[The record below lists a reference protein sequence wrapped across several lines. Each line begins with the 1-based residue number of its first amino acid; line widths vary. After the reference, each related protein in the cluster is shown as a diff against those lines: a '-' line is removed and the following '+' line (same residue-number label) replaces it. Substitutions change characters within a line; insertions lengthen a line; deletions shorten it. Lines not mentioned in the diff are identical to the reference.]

1 MRISHLT
8 AYSNHSRDP
17 GASGRALRGTKLC
30 ALVISG
36 ISLTTPTLFA
46 DETQGS
52 SSKSSDA
59 VAAWVQESSTVAD
72 KPPSPTLKRHRAPR
86 QENHKSAESGT
97 TSLPYGK
104 MVWPLAAVLGTIT
117 LAAWA
122 IRKWS
127 AGAGRLGSTGA
138 ITVLARHYLSSKQS
152 LCLVRLGNRI
162 VLLGVTP
169 ESISAVA
176 DLDRG
181 DAAGLL
187 ASVERARPGSFFNAL
202 AGIAPAPTSN
212 SVPEAEEAAIEN
224 ASGRVQSLVE
234 RMKAC
239 GSGS

>member
-1 MRISHLT
+1 M
-8 AYSNHSRDP
+8 A
-17 GASGRALRGTKLC
+17 
-30 ALVISG
+30 
-36 ISLTTPTLFA
+36 LTTPRLFA
-46 DETQGS
+46 DETQGGS
-52 SSKSSDA
+52 PKSADA
-59 VAAWVQESSTVAD
+59 VAAWLQVNSTAAD
-72 KPPSPTLKRHRAPR
+72 KPPSPTLKRQRPAR
-86 QENHKSAESGT
+86 QENQKTAESGT

-122 IRKWS
+122 LRKWS

-152 LCLVRLGNRI
+152 LCLVRLGNRV

-169 ESISAVA
+169 DSITAVA
-176 DLDRG
+176 DLERG

-187 ASVERARPGSFFNAL
+187 AGIERARPGSFFNAL
-202 AGIAPAPTSN
+202 AGIAPAPASN
-212 SVPEAEEAAIEN
+212 PATRADEATVDD

-239 GSGS
+239 GAGS